1 MNIKRDVTELIGNTP
16 MVYLNRVTEG
26 CVAKV
31 AAKLEIMEPCCS
43 VKDRIGNNMIL
54 EAEEAGKISP
64 GKTVLV
70 EPTSGAAFLLFDIRQ
85 RSHELDGGAI
95 VAHPASGRSLCE
107 HCCRAACRPPMRSR
121 LKTES
126 DATS

>member
-70 EPTSGAAFLLFDIRQ
+70 EPTSGAAFLLFDTWQ
-85 RSHELDGGAI
+85 RSHELD
-95 VAHPASGRSLCE
+95 VERSWPIL
-107 HCCRAACRPPMRSR
+107 RPDGPCANNVVEQPVS
-121 LKTES
+121 TTNATTN
-126 DATS
+126 ATS